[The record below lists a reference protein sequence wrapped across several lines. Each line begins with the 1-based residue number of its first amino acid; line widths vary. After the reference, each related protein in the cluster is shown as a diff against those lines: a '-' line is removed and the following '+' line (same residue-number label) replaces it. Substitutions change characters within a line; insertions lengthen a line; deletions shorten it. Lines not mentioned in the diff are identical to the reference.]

1 MTTMLI
7 IYLSFTAIV
16 MGIYLCY
23 FRKIATKNKKSK
35 FMTAAI
41 MDPYGILA
49 SSLT

>member
-1 MTTMLI
+1 MLI

-23 FRKIATKNKKSK
+23 FRKIPTKNKKSK
-35 FMTAAI
+35 FMIAAI
-41 MDPYGILA
+41 MGAYGILA